1 MKQPLQS
8 QAVEQWIDSIEG
20 ELMVLR
26 NKLILK
32 IERNL
37 LEERKPILIKGL
49 NDFATLLGNTNLNEL
64 IYNSKDNKDENN
76 I

>member
-1 MKQPLQS
+1 MKQPIQS
-8 QAVEQWIDSIEG
+8 QAVEQWINSIEG

-64 IYNSKDNKDENN
+64 IYNSKDNKDESN

>member
-1 MKQPLQS
+1 MKQPIQS
-8 QAVEQWIDSIEG
+8 QAVEQWINSIEG

-64 IYNSKDNKDENN
+64 IYNSKDNKDEDN

>member
-1 MKQPLQS
+1 MKQPIQS
-8 QAVEQWIDSIEG
+8 QAVEQWINSIEG

-37 LEERKPILIKGL
+37 LEERKPVLIKGL

-64 IYNSKDNKDENN
+64 IYNSKDNKDESN

>member
-8 QAVEQWIDSIEG
+8 QAVEQWIDSIAG

-32 IERNL
+32 IERNS

-64 IYNSKDNKDENN
+64 IYNSKDNKDESN